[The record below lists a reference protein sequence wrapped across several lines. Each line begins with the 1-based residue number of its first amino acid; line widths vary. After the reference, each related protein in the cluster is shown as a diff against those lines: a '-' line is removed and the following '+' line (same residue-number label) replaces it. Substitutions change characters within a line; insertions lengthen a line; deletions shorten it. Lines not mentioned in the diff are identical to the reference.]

1 MELMK
6 DAFIKA
12 YTEKLLGIR
21 ELYSRG
27 NIYHTLRY
35 RVGFLIYML
44 STQKDIM
51 PVIEEADRIID
62 THNKR
67 MKTVYFRR

>member
-27 NIYHTLRY
+27 NIYHALRY
-35 RVGFLIYML
+35 RVGFLIYIL
-44 STQKDIM
+44 STQKDVM
-51 PVIEEADRIID
+51 PAIEEANKILDI
-62 THNKR
+62 HSKR